1 MADTDVQKAPEQTT
15 EIAPAEGAA
24 PRKRGKGAPK
34 GGIGNIIGEMPASRR
49 IMVLAM
55 AALAA
60 AGLIAAFLWINQP
73 TYQTLYSG
81 LTQKDASQVVTHL
94 QDQKI
99 PYELAGDGTTIK
111 VPEENLYEA
120 RLSLAS
126 VGLPRGSAGVG
137 FEVFNE
143 IQMGTTDF
151 VQRINFQR
159 ALQGELAR
167 TISSF
172 TEIEDARVHI
182 VLPRESLFVE
192 EEKKPSAAV
201 VVRLVRGKALTPNQ
215 IAGIVNLVSSSVPDL
230 TDDRVTIV
238 DTRGNLIYRKET
250 DKDGFPAALTASQL
264 DYQKNIE
271 RGLSAKVQSMLEQV
285 LGPGRAVVRVN
296 ADIDFTRTATTQD
309 LYDPDQV
316 VVRSETR
323 ASDKSTNSMNNMPM
337 GSPDQRYTLAEAN
350 ANPEEAQGQS
360 KNNTENETT
369 NYEISRTQKQIVQAI
384 GGLDR
389 ITVAVMVDG
398 PYKETADPEGKVTRE
413 FAPRSAEE
421 MQQLT
426 QLVRQAVGFDD
437 KRGDQVTLANIP
449 FHLPSD
455 LGDFAAKTWE
465 DYVKEWSRPALN
477 IVLALLF
484 FLLVVRP
491 ALKIASNYVSAKG
504 ELAAATRR
512 VGPAEE
518 LTGEEAPAA
527 LAEAAMARKVSV
539 RDQILLA
546 AQQDPERATAA
557 LRGWIHEAA

>member
-1 MADTDVQKAPEQTT
+1 MADTDIQQTPEQTT
-15 EIAPAEGAA
+15 DIAPAEAS
-24 PRKRGKGAPK
+24 GKGAKNAAK

-49 IMVLAM
+49 ILVLSM

-81 LTQKDASQVVTHL
+81 LTQKDAAQVVTHL

-99 PYELAGDGTTIK
+99 PYELAADGTTIK

-126 VGLPRGSAGVG
+126 AGLPRGSSGVG

-143 IQMGTTDF
+143 VQMGTTDF

-172 TEIEDARVHI
+172 SEVEDARVHI

-215 IAGIVNLVSSSVPDL
+215 IAGVVNLVASSVPDL

-238 DTRGNLIYRKET
+238 DTRGNLIYRKEADT
-250 DKDGFPAALTASQL
+250 AGFPAALTASQL

-296 ADIDFTRTATTQD
+296 ADIDFTRTSTTQD
-309 LYDPDQV
+309 LFDPDQV

-323 ASDKSTNSMNNMPM
+323 GSDKSTNSMNNMPI

-350 ANPEEAQGQS
+350 ANPEEALGQQ
-360 KNNTENETT
+360 KTDTENETT
-369 NYEISRTQKQIVQAI
+369 NYEISRTQKQILKAI
-384 GGLDR
+384 GGLER
-389 ITVAVMVDG
+389 LTVAVMVDG
-398 PYKETADPEGKVTRE
+398 PYKETASPEGQLSRE
-413 FAPRSAEE
+413 FTPRSAEE

-426 QLVRQAVGFDD
+426 QLVRQAVGFDQN
-437 KRGDQVTLANIP
+437 RGDQVTLANIP
-449 FHLPSD
+449 FQLPTD
-455 LGDFAAKTWE
+455 LGDFGEKTWE
-465 DYVKEWSRPALN
+465 DYVKQWSTPALN

-484 FLLVVRP
+484 FLLVIRP
-491 ALKIASNYVSAKG
+491 ALKIASSYVSAKG

-518 LTGEEAPAA
+518 LAAGDEAPAA